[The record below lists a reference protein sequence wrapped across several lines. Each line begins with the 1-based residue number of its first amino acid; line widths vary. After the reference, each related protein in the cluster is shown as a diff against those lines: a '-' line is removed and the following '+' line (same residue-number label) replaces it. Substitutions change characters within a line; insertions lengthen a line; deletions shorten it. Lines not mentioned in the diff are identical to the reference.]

1 MAGEE
6 VSPEQLSLSRR
17 LRDPRTIVSLGVPV
31 VLLVLLLRALPG
43 FRLEELPGHILS
55 ADARLLALAFV
66 VYYLGFPLR
75 GYRWALLIRGT
86 GHSLSVR
93 DSTEIVFISWLVNCL
108 VPAKLGDV
116 YRAYLLRLNY
126 LVSLSRTF
134 GTVFIER
141 IFDLFAIVLLGLGV
155 GLWSFR
161 TGLPR
166 EVQAVF
172 AVGVAVM
179 CLLAFGL
186 LTMRNFGRR
195 VVVALPMPHR
205 LIELYDRFEEG
216 VFSIGRGQIPRLA
229 VVTALIW
236 STEAGRLFLVVTALG
251 FTDVHLGP
259 SGAFFVA
266 LSASLLTAVPFTPAG
281 VGIVEAGIVGILTL
295 AYGVDPTR
303 AATIALVDRSISVLS
318 IIVLGSITYFVSP
331 KTKGRVRPGARD
343 TQEIEM
349 TEEERA
355 QERATAARDLPPAGS
370 G

>member
-1 MAGEE
+1 
-6 VSPEQLSLSRR
+6 
-17 LRDPRTIVSLGVPV
+17 VPV

-43 FRLEELPGHILS
+43 FRLEELPAHILA
-55 ADARLLALAFV
+55 ADGRLLVLAFV

-75 GYRWALLIRGT
+75 GYRWALLVRGT

-172 AVGVAVM
+172 AMGVTVM

-186 LTMRNFGRR
+186 FTMRNFGRR

-205 LIELYDRFEEG
+205 LTEFYDRFEEG

-229 VVTALIW
+229 VVTGLIW
-236 STEAGRLFLVVTALG
+236 STEAARLFLVVNALG
-251 FTDVHLGP
+251 FADVHIGP

-266 LSASLLTAVPFTPAG
+266 LAASLLTAVPFTPAG

-295 AYGVDPTR
+295 AYGVDPTH

-318 IIVLGSITYFVSP
+318 VIVLGSVAYVLSP
-331 KTKGRVRPGARD
+331 KTKGRLRPSGRGR
-343 TQEIEM
+343 QEGDL
-349 TEEERA
+349 TEEERSG
-355 QERATAARDLPPAGS
+355 ERGPAARNLPPAGS
-370 G
+370 R